1 MDKQIFQSKKTKIIK
16 YISVILFNIIIFFIF
31 YNNYELY
38 DTPIGKITNITES
51 YLYERENSYNCKEDY
66 YKQSITAVIK
76 NGDYKNNTVYLENI
90 YGESC
95 VYDDKY
101 VVGNSVFI
109 NKIVKQDSS
118 LAGNIS
124 GLKRDQYVMA
134 VFLILISLLII
145 VGGKQGFFTIIC
157 LFINTSIFFL
167 MLFLNLQG
175 INIFLLSTLISIFF
189 SSIVLFLINGKNK
202 ITIIALVSTLSSV
215 AFVVILS
222 SLVMAFSKNIDY
234 GFMEYLEH
242 PYEQSDANLLFLS
255 EILMGGLGVIID
267 ISVTITSCASAL
279 IDKNPHISKKSLLTS
294 CREVSDDI
302 TGTMINVVF
311 FTNVASCI
319 PLFVISMKNGI
330 NFITIIKYNI
340 FFELVRFLT
349 GSIGIIVAIPLSI
362 LAVMLSYGRRNIK
375 C

>member
-51 YLYERENSYNCKEDY
+51 YLYEKENSYNCKEDY

-222 SLVMAFSKNIDY
+222 SLVMTFSKNIDY

>member
-38 DTPIGKITNITES
+38 NTPIGKITNITES
-51 YLYERENSYNCKEDY
+51 YLYEKENSYNCKEDY

-222 SLVMAFSKNIDY
+222 SLVMTFSKNIDY

>member
-1 MDKQIFQSKKTKIIK
+1 MDKQIFESKKTKIIK